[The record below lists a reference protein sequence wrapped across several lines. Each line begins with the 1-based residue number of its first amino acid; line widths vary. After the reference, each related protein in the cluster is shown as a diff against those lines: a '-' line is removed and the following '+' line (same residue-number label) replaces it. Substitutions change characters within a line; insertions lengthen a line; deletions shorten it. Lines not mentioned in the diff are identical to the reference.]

1 MRSAGR
7 DSVRSAGRELDESIE
22 DLREFLAKNNVKLT
36 GNEWDRGAVGEGI
49 PYNAVKDAEERS
61 TVISASFGLDATGE
75 EDFPIGD
82 ITSTQLLMPHCIK
95 VR

>member
-7 DSVRSAGRELDESIE
+7 ALDESIE
-22 DLREFLAKNNVKLT
+22 DLREFLSKNNVRLN
-36 GNEWDRGAVGEGI
+36 GDEWDRGIGGEGI
-49 PYNAVKDAEERS
+49 PYNAVKDAEDRS
-61 TVISASFGLDATGE
+61 TVISASFRLNASGE

-82 ITSTQLLMPHCIK
+82 ITSTQLLLPHCMK